1 MIRHFAA
8 IVDNEVFHEISI
20 NDDLEYGARWSAGL
34 LSSPEF
40 INTDLIHSVCV
51 GAIWDGQNFYMPDD
65 LNKENPILPQDKP
78 RIDKMVKF
86 TAVSDGE
93 SFGTVT
99 FYPEDTSDEM
109 LDLIRA
115 GFSSNPIIIETTGR
129 DEILLGYI
137 WNGTDLVSPEA
148 I

>member
-20 NDDLEYGARWSAGL
+20 NDDLEYGAMWSSGL

-40 INTDLIHSVCV
+40 INTDLIDSVCV
-51 GAIWDGQNFYMPDD
+51 GAIWDGQKFYMPDD

-129 DEILLGYI
+129 DEILLGYV